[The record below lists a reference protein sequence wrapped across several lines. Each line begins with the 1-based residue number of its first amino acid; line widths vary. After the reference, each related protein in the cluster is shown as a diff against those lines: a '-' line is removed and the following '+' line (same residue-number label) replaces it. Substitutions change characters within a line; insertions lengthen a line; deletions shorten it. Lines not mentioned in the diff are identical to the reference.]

1 MKILVNGLIPYDA
14 GKTTFSLNLLRS
26 LKELGYNFRP
36 LKPVAGHNIWYSFST
51 LLRSKEL
58 KILAGNDALR
68 YYDETKLPVEEINP
82 FDILLAPPDLEKLQ
96 LDVRL
101 YNELLAS
108 GLPIMVR
115 YYDCRAIVHIYSS
128 SLLSIIP
135 DSIIQPFKEF
145 VQEVNGISADST
157 KLRELLDSS
166 AQIADL
172 CVSKFSANDTIIES
186 YNDAL
191 APTYLS
197 TDVDLVF
204 TVSPGKVFLLE
215 DFKKVLQFFSS
226 PPWNIKVSSF
236 IKYSKVRSWKIN
248 PSINIIEK
256 NLIDFISNR
265 IEEEEKYKT

>member
-14 GKTTFSLNLLRS
+14 GKTTFSINLLRS

-36 LKPVAGHNIWYSFST
+36 LKPVAGHDIWYSFST

-82 FDILLAPPDLEKLQ
+82 FAMLISPPDLEKVQ
-96 LDVRL
+96 FNIRL
-101 YNELLAS
+101 YNELISS
-108 GLPIMVR
+108 GVPIMIR
-115 YYDCRAIVHIYSS
+115 YYDCKNIAHLYSPS
-128 SLLSIIP
+128 FLSLIP
-135 DSIIQPFKEF
+135 DSILQPFKEF
-145 VQEVNGISADST
+145 IQEVNGISVDST
-157 KLRELLDSS
+157 KLRELIDSS

-172 CVSKFSANDTIIES
+172 CVSKFSPNNLIIES

-204 TVSPGKVFLLE
+204 AVSPGKVFLLE
-215 DFKKVLQFFSS
+215 DFKKVLQLFSS

-236 IKYSKVRSWKIN
+236 IKYSKVRSWRIN

-256 NLIDFISNR
+256 NLIDFISNK

>member
-1 MKILVNGLIPYDA
+1 MV
-14 GKTTFSLNLLRS
+14 R
-26 LKELGYNFRP
+26 
-36 LKPVAGHNIWYSFST
+36 
-51 LLRSKEL
+51 
-58 KILAGNDALR
+58 
-68 YYDETKLPVEEINP
+68 ET
-82 FDILLAPPDLEKLQ
+82 
-96 LDVRL
+96 L

-108 GLPIMVR
+108 GLPVMVR
-115 YYDCRAIVHIYSS
+115 YYDCKAIVHIYSS

-145 VQEVNGISADST
+145 IQEVNGISADST

-172 CVSKFSANDTIIES
+172 CVSKFSANDAIIES

-204 TVSPGKVFLLE
+204 AVSPGKVFLLE
-215 DFKKVLQFFSS
+215 DFKKVLQFFSY

>member
-14 GKTTFSLNLLRS
+14 GKTTFSINLLRL
-26 LKELGYNFRP
+26 LKEIGYNFRP
-36 LKPVAGHNIWYSFST
+36 LKPVAAHNIWYSFST

-58 KILAGNDALR
+58 RILAGNDALR

-82 FDILLAPPDLEKLQ
+82 FAILIVPPDLEKLQ
-96 LDVRL
+96 FNIRL
-101 YNELLAS
+101 YNELLSA

-115 YYDCRAIVHIYSS
+115 YYDCGNIIHLYSS
-128 SLLSIIP
+128 SLLSLVP
-135 DSIIQPFKEF
+135 DSIIYPFKEF
-145 VQEVNGISADST
+145 VQEVNAISVDAS
-157 KLRELLDSS
+157 KLRELIDTS
-166 AQIADL
+166 AQIADI
-172 CVSKFSANDTIIES
+172 CVSRLFSHNLIIES

-191 APTYLS
+191 APTHLS

-204 TVSPGKVFLLE
+204 AVSPGKVFLLE
-215 DFKKVLQFFSS
+215 DFKRVLSLFSS

-256 NLIDFISNR
+256 NLIDFISNK
-265 IEEEEKYKT
+265 IEEEEKYKS